1 MTGVAVPLLLAL
13 LQLDEMDILE
23 HEPIEQHEALEEEE
37 LDDID
42 PDTDND
48 VVGADDPTAAD
59 VSGDEAEELPV
70 EDPDDP
76 DWEDIVEELEEK
88 LEEAGLKRLRSLLMG
103 LETPSL
109 L

>member
-13 LQLDEMDILE
+13 LQLDEMDIFE

-42 PDTDND
+42 PDND
-48 VVGADDPTAAD
+48 VADGDAAD
-59 VSGDEAEELPV
+59 EELV
-70 EDPDDP
+70 ELDDE
-76 DWEDIVEELEEK
+76 DWEDIVDELEEK
-88 LEEAGLKRLRSLLMG
+88 LEEAGLKRLRSLLTG